1 MTNELLECF
10 EDSRICHTYITLCQI
25 THISKIMRPVSKTIT
40 FIVIF
45 LFNILRNKYLL
56 FKKIRKQ
63 IAMAKNVQ
71 MIMHEIQQKYNQQRK
86 KRSK

>member
-1 MTNELLECF
+1 
-10 EDSRICHTYITLCQI
+10 
-25 THISKIMRPVSKTIT
+25 MRPLSKTIT

-45 LFNILRNKYLL
+45 LFNVLRNKYLL

-71 MIMHEIQQKYNQQRK
+71 MIMHEIQQKYN
-86 KRSK
+86 